1 MKRAL
6 LVLVVMASSASFASQ
21 AFADALISRHT
32 LPPQPAGAVPEPAT
46 WAMMLIGIG
55 GLGATMRMSRKTA
68 GAAALA

>member
-46 WAMMLIGIG
+46 WAMMLVGFFALGI
-55 GLGATMRMSRKTA
+55 MIRVRRSRRA
-68 GAAALA
+68 VA